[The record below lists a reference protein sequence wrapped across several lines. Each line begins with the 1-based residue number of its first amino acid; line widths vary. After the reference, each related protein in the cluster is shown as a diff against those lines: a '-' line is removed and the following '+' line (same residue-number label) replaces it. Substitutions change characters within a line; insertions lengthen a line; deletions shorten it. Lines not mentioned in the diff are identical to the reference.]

1 MKIFLDSSFL
11 IYLNASTDE
20 SRKPLEQL
28 FKKILPEEL
37 YTNILVIDETLYIS
51 RKKYKIPYDLTFNF
65 IKHIILPYT
74 EIIPIE
80 KIDLEPIRKYL
91 IKYEIKPSDAIHL
104 AAMEKK
110 GINNIVSEDEDFDKI
125 KGINRIW
132 LNKI

>member
-1 MKIFLDSSFL
+1 LKIFLDSSFL

-51 RKKYKIPYDLTFNF
+51 RKKYKIPYDLTFDF
-65 IKHIILPYT
+65 IRHVILPYT

>member
-1 MKIFLDSSFL
+1 LKIFLDSSFL

-28 FKKILPEEL
+28 FKKILSEEL

-80 KIDLEPIRKYL
+80 KIDLIPIQKYH
-91 IKYEIKPSDAIHL
+91 IKHQIQPSDAIHL

>member
-104 AAMEKK
+104 ATMEKK